1 MAALLFESLPE
12 NKTSILSAVRVIEV
26 ALLSSGLIY
35 TILMFKGAVFPS
47 SYDFMLSSLRKLVS
61 FLSSWLSSPFYICI
75 FMNIIVILIAVSSLF
90 HHPKMDSNGDIED
103 GGGDSN
109 HEDYDLH
116 SALAPSL
123 SPPPAPPPMQNNQK
137 HHLQERKPKDI
148 AVAAPAAAAT
158 VATATTES
166 SSGGK
171 LTAATTSL
179 KNQQDTTE
187 EERVVE
193 SQQQAVFSEF
203 SRLAKAKQIRK
214 AQTTNDGGK
223 IRTTKP
229 GTRDTNVA
237 KVNDQDSVQAMF
249 AHLPKFGE
257 AKEIKKAHSLDPSK
271 QVKTIQ
277 NAMQENQTNKQLE
290 TEDVDEDNDTMEAT
304 WRAIEGGTK
313 PQEKQLKKSKT
324 LPQAQKLVIDQE
336 PENIQLPMPSSGGA
350 AVVKEL
356 RKSMTFNDTVSIE
369 RRGGLRRD
377 PSMNHEE
384 FNQRVE
390 AFIQQHNHELRLQR
404 QESDQRYLDMINN
417 RGL

>member
-12 NKTSILSAVRVIEV
+12 NKTSILTAVRVIEV

-35 TILMFKGAVFPS
+35 TILVFKGAVFPS
-47 SYDFMLSSLRKLVS
+47 SYDFMLSSLRKPVS

-109 HEDYDLH
+109 HEDYDLQ

-137 HHLQERKPKDI
+137 RHLQERKPKDI

-158 VATATTES
+158 VASATTKGS
-166 SSGGK
+166 RSGGK
-171 LTAATTSL
+171 LTTATTSL
-179 KNQQDTTE
+179 KIQEDATG

-193 SQQQAVFSEF
+193 CQQQAVFSDF
-203 SRLAKAKQIRK
+203 SRLEKAKEIEK
-214 AQTTNDGGK
+214 AQKANDGEK
-223 IRTTKP
+223 IRTTKQ

-237 KVNDQDSVQAMF
+237 KVNDHDSVQAIF

-257 AKEIKKAHSLDPSK
+257 AKEIKKAHSK

-277 NAMQENQTNKQLE
+277 NAVQQNQTNKQLE
-290 TEDVDEDNDTMEAT
+290 TADVDEDNDTMEAT

-336 PENIQLPMPSSGGA
+336 RENIQLPMPSSGGA

-377 PSMNHEE
+377 PSMNLEE